1 MNYKNSLETLIDR
14 IFELIP
20 ENLEILDFD
29 QPWALFSINEFKVD
43 DLSPSYMQAAVAL
56 NKAKERYNEQGTN

>member
-1 MNYKNSLETLIDR
+1 MNYKSTIETLIDR

-29 QPWALFSINEFKVD
+29 QPWALFSIKEFKIN
-43 DLSPSYMQAAVAL
+43 DLSPSYMQAAIAL
-56 NKAKERYNEQGTN
+56 NKAKERYNERGTN

>member
-1 MNYKNSLETLIDR
+1 MSYESSLEILIDR

-20 ENLEILDFD
+20 ENMEILDFD
-29 QPWALFSINEFKVD
+29 QPWALFSISEFKVD